1 MNRREHLRQLAAMG
15 FLPLL
20 SSWISMDET
29 LIKRKIPGTRETLTA
44 IGIGTWETF
53 DIDSSLASEIS
64 QLREVLSIFVN
75 RGGNVIDSSPMY
87 GFSEKNVGTLS
98 TEEGFNEKL
107 FLATKVWTSGRDNGI
122 QQMKESLQYLKR
134 RKVDLIQIHNLV
146 DWKTHIKT
154 LREWKEKGTIRYIGI
169 THYRE
174 SAYSEMESIMKT
186 EPIDFIQVN
195 YNLAD
200 RKSAERLLPL
210 AAEKNIGVII
220 SQPFGY
226 GKLFDQV
233 GTKSLPDWAAE
244 FDCKSWAQF
253 FLKYIISHPAVTCAI
268 PGTGHPAHMLDN
280 IQAAYGRLPDESTR
294 ERMVKVIQ

>member
-1 MNRREHLRQLAAMG
+1 MTRREYLHRMAAVG
-15 FLPLL
+15 LLPAL
-20 SSWISMDET
+20 SSWIKMDDT
-29 LIKRKIPGTRETLTA
+29 LIKRTIPGTGESLTA

-53 DIDSSLASEIS
+53 DVDSSHVPEIE
-64 QLREVLSIFVN
+64 QLREVLAILVSK
-75 RGGNVIDSSPMY
+75 GGSVIDSSPMY
-87 GFSEKNVGTLS
+87 GFSEQNVGTLS
-98 TEEGFNEKL
+98 TEAGFNNKL
-107 FLATKVWTSGRDNGI
+107 FIATKVWTSGKENGI

-134 RKVDLIQIHNLV
+134 SKIDLMQIHNLV

-154 LREWKEKGTIRYIGI
+154 LREWKEKGTIRYMGI

-174 SAYSEMESIMKT
+174 NAYAEMESIMKS

-200 RKSAERLLPL
+200 RKSGERLLPL

-233 GTKSLPDWAAE
+233 KSRALPEWAAE

-268 PGTGHPAHMLDN
+268 PGTGQPAHMLDN
-280 IQAAYGRLPDESTR
+280 IQAAYGRLPDEAMR
-294 ERMVKVIQ
+294 QKMVKVI

>member
-1 MNRREHLRQLAAMG
+1 MNRREYLHQMAAMG
-15 FLPLL
+15 LLPLL
-20 SSWISMDET
+20 SSWLPMDDG
-29 LIKRKIPGTRETLTA
+29 LIKRKIPGTRESVTA

-53 DIDSSLASEIS
+53 DVDSSHLPEIA
-64 QLREVLSIFVN
+64 QLREVLSIFVDK
-75 RGGNVIDSSPMY
+75 GGSVIDSSPMY
-87 GFSEKNVGTLS
+87 GFSEQNVGTLS
-98 TEEGFNEKL
+98 AEAGFNEKL
-107 FLATKVWTSGRDNGI
+107 FLATKVWTSGKENGI

-134 RKVDLIQIHNLV
+134 TKIDLMQIHNLV
-146 DWKTHIKT
+146 DWETHIKT
-154 LREWKEKGTIRYIGI
+154 LRDWKEKGTIRYIGI

-174 SAYSEMESIMKT
+174 NAYAEMESIMKS

-195 YNLAD
+195 YNIGD
-200 RKSAERLLPL
+200 RKSGERLLPL

-233 GTKSLPDWAAE
+233 KTKSLPDWAAE

-268 PGTGHPAHMLDN
+268 PGTGLPAHMLDN
-280 IQAAYGRLPDESTR
+280 IQAAYGRLPDEAMR
-294 ERMVKVIQ
+294 ERMVKAI

>member
-1 MNRREHLRQLAAMG
+1 MNRREYLHHLAAMG
-15 FLPLL
+15 LLPLL
-20 SSWISMDET
+20 SSWISMDQSP
-29 LIKRKIPGTRETLTA
+29 IKRKIPGTRESVTA

-53 DIDSSLASEIS
+53 DVDSSHTAEIE
-64 QLREVLSIFVN
+64 QLREVLSIFVSK
-75 RGGNVIDSSPMY
+75 GGNVIDSSPMY

-98 TEEGFNEKL
+98 TEDGFNDKL

-122 QQMKESLQYLKR
+122 RQMKESLQYMKR
-134 RKVDLIQIHNLV
+134 SRIDLMQIHNLV

-154 LREWKEKGTIRYIGI
+154 LREWKESGTIRYIGI

-174 SAYSEMESIMKT
+174 SAYSEMESIMKS

-200 RKSAERLLPL
+200 RKSSERLLPL

-233 GTKSLPDWAAE
+233 EKKPLPEWAAE

-253 FLKYIISHPAVTCAI
+253 FLKFIISHPAVTCAI
-268 PGTGHPAHMLDN
+268 PGTGLPAHMLDN
-280 IQAAYGRLPDESTR
+280 IQAAYGRLPDEATR
-294 ERMVKVIQ
+294 ERMVKVI

>member
-1 MNRREHLRQLAAMG
+1 MNRREYLRQMAAMG
-15 FLPLL
+15 LLPVL
-20 SSWISMDET
+20 SSWISMDDT
-29 LIKRKIPGTRETLTA
+29 VIKRLIPGTRESLTA

-53 DIDSSLASEIS
+53 DVDSSHAPEID
-64 QLREVLSIFVN
+64 QLREVLSIFVDK
-75 RGGNVIDSSPMY
+75 GGSVIDSSPMY

-98 TEEGFNEKL
+98 TEAGFNNKL
-107 FLATKVWTSGRDNGI
+107 FLATKVWTSGKENGI
-122 QQMKESLQYLKR
+122 RQMKDSLAYLKR
-134 RKVDLIQIHNLV
+134 SKIDLMQIHNLV

-154 LREWKEKGTIRYIGI
+154 LREWKEKGMIRYIGI

-174 SAYSEMESIMKT
+174 NAYSEMESIIKS

-210 AAEKNIGVII
+210 AADKDIGVII

-233 GTKSLPDWAAE
+233 KEKPLPAWAAE
-244 FDCKSWAQF
+244 FECRSWAQF
-253 FLKYIISHPAVTCAI
+253 FLKFIISHPAVTCAI

-280 IQAAYGRLPDESTR
+280 IQAAYGRLPDEATR
-294 ERMVKVIQ
+294 EKMVKVI

>member
-1 MNRREHLRQLAAMG
+1 MTRREYLHRMAAVG
-15 FLPLL
+15 LLPAL
-20 SSWISMDET
+20 SSWIKMDDT
-29 LIKRKIPGTRETLTA
+29 LIKRTIPGTVESLTA

-53 DIDSSLASEIS
+53 DVDSSHVPEIE
-64 QLREVLSIFVN
+64 QLREVLAILVSK
-75 RGGNVIDSSPMY
+75 GGSVIDSSPMY
-87 GFSEKNVGTLS
+87 GFSEQNVGTLS
-98 TEEGFNEKL
+98 TDAGFNNKL
-107 FLATKVWTSGRDNGI
+107 FIATKVWTSGKENGI

-134 RKVDLIQIHNLV
+134 SKIDLMQIHNLV

-154 LREWKEKGTIRYIGI
+154 LREWKEKGTIRYMGI

-174 SAYSEMESIMKT
+174 NAYAEMESIMKS

-200 RKSAERLLPL
+200 RKSGERLLPL

-233 GTKSLPDWAAE
+233 KSRALPEWAAE

-268 PGTGHPAHMLDN
+268 PGTGQPAHMLDN
-280 IQAAYGRLPDESTR
+280 IQAAYGRLPDEAMR
-294 ERMVKVIQ
+294 QKMVKVI

>member
-1 MNRREHLRQLAAMG
+1 MTRREYLHRMAAVG
-15 FLPLL
+15 LLPAL
-20 SSWISMDET
+20 SSWIKMDDT
-29 LIKRKIPGTRETLTA
+29 LIKRTIPGTGESLTA

-53 DIDSSLASEIS
+53 DVDSSHVPEIE
-64 QLREVLSIFVN
+64 QLREVLAILVSK
-75 RGGNVIDSSPMY
+75 GGSVIDSSPMY
-87 GFSEKNVGTLS
+87 GFSEQNVGTLS
-98 TEEGFNEKL
+98 TDAGFNNKL
-107 FLATKVWTSGRDNGI
+107 FIATKVWTSGKENGI

-134 RKVDLIQIHNLV
+134 SKIDLMQIHNLV

-154 LREWKEKGTIRYIGI
+154 LREWKEKGTIRYMGI

-174 SAYSEMESIMKT
+174 NAYAEMESIMKS

-200 RKSAERLLPL
+200 RKSGERLLPL

-233 GTKSLPDWAAE
+233 KSRALPEWASE

-268 PGTGHPAHMLDN
+268 PGTGQPAHMLDN
-280 IQAAYGRLPDESTR
+280 IQAAYGRLPDEAMR
-294 ERMVKVIQ
+294 QKMVKVI